1 MIIKSITLNNYRLYK
16 GENKLFFSL
25 SDEKNIVL
33 ISGENGFGKTTFLHS
48 LIWCLYGKLISEVEV
63 EVRKD
68 INSNGYSSFLRSN
81 MNSEI
86 QSESERVID
95 SELCQIIKKKGYS
108 PGIEHLK
115 DLTTYS
121 VSIEFSEV
129 VIPSLPCTSI
139 QISRSYD
146 IIQDKESVNILID
159 GVRNELTNEIGPDV
173 FINDFILNKD
183 IARFF
188 FFDSEQ
194 IVALAETGNI
204 GDRRKL
210 CSAYN
215 EVLGVRKY
223 EDLKKNLENVRL
235 RFRRKSS
242 DTEGREKLQKLLDRQ
257 EALNNSMDD
266 NKDRTTC
273 LESEIKR
280 LRELDADYQ
289 LQLMREGQSTTMSE
303 ISHLE
308 ALIATLKEKDEDFK
322 KKLKMLM
329 DYAPIA
335 IIGKLLNETKI
346 QLENDYKKRE
356 ETKNQYRRNIIVSEI
371 TSEMLLMFA
380 RMPIEKNLSL
390 QLQKGIQEIA
400 AKYKEKVS
408 SEEALLTLSENDYE
422 EFMAIYSNITTTY
435 KSEFTRLADDYRKN
449 KQILERSL
457 RRLAIINNKES
468 DELIKRLRSEKN
480 LLEERIEQKDLEL
493 RQMHEDYG
501 TLNQELA
508 TISKQISELSKK
520 VSLDDSDVKKDRVA
534 ETLIEELSTFLVSL
548 KQEKKYSLER
558 RIKSV
563 LNSLMHKEDFIGR
576 VEVVING
583 EDMDIELYTK
593 DNTHIN
599 KDALSKG
606 EQQLYAT
613 SILKAMVD
621 ESGIQF
627 PVFIDS
633 PLQKFDKSH
642 AAKIITEFYP
652 QISKQVV
659 LFPLL
664 YKELTIEEFHIMKP
678 LISATYLI
686 ENDTT
691 HSFFTQVPVADFFND
706 NRYVYADKNKC
717 KE

>member
-1 MIIKSITLNNYRLYK
+1 MIIRSITLNNYRLYK
-16 GENKLFFSL
+16 GKNTLFFS
-25 SDEKNIVL
+25 SDDEKNIIL

-48 LIWCLYGKLISEVEV
+48 LIWCLYAKLMTEVEV

-68 INSNGYSSFLRSN
+68 INSNGYIAFLRSN
-81 MNSEI
+81 MNNEVLI
-86 QSESERVID
+86 ESDKVVGDENRQ
-95 SELCQIIKKKGYS
+95 LIKKKGYT
-108 PGIEHLK
+108 PDTEHLK
-115 DLTTYS
+115 EFTTYS
-121 VSIEFSEV
+121 VSIEFTEV

-139 QISRSYD
+139 KITRSFD
-146 IIQDKESVNILID
+146 VIQEKEKVEILID
-159 GVRNELTNEIGPDV
+159 GMQNELTNEIGPDV

-194 IVALAETGNI
+194 IVALAETGSVS
-204 GDRRKL
+204 DRRKL

-223 EDLKKNLENVRL
+223 EDLKKNLENIRL

-257 EALNNSMDD
+257 ETLNSQMDE
-266 NKDRTTC
+266 NKAETAK
-273 LESEIKR
+273 LETEIKG
-280 LRELDADYQ
+280 LREHDAEYQ
-289 LQLMREGQSTTMSE
+289 MQLMREGQSTTVSE
-303 ISHLE
+303 IARLE
-308 ALIATLKEKDEDFK
+308 SLIAILRTKDEEYK
-322 KKLKMLM
+322 KTLRVFL

-335 IIGKLLNETKI
+335 ITGSLLNETKE
-346 QLENDYKKRE
+346 QLEADYKKR
-356 ETKNQYRRNIIVSEI
+356 KIANHQHSRNLIVSEI
-371 TSEMLLMFA
+371 SSEV
-380 RMPIEKNLSL
+380 L
-390 QLQKGIQEIA
+390 QLLEKLPIDNKLSTHFKEGIDGIV
-400 AKYKEKVS
+400 AKYCEEVS
-408 SEEALLTLSENDYE
+408 SDETLLVLSESDYE
-422 EFMAIYSNITTTY
+422 EFMAIYGNITTTY
-435 KSEFTRLADDYRKN
+435 KSEFARLADDYRKN
-449 KQILERSL
+449 KQMLERNS
-457 RRLAIINNKES
+457 RRLSNINSKES
-468 DELIKRLRSEKN
+468 DELIRRLRAEKN
-480 LLEERIEQKDLEL
+480 QLEEQITQKDLAL
-493 RQMHEDYG
+493 RQKHEEYG

-508 TISKQISELSKK
+508 TVSKQISELSKK
-520 VSLDDSDVKKDRVA
+520 VSLDDSDAKKDLVA
-534 ETLIEELSTFLVSL
+534 AALIDELSSFLVSL

-558 RIKSV
+558 RIKSI

-583 EDMDIELYTK
+583 EDMDIELYTTE
-593 DNTHIN
+593 NTRIN
-599 KDALSKG
+599 KDSLSKG

-613 SILKAMVD
+613 SILKALVD

-664 YKELTIEEFHIMKP
+664 YKELTLEEYEIMKP

-691 HSFFTQVPVADFFND
+691 HSYFTQVPVAEFI
-706 NRYVYADKNKC
+706 KG
-717 KE
+717 

>member
-1 MIIKSITLNNYRLYK
+1 MIIRSITLNNYRLYK
-16 GENKLFFSL
+16 GKNTLFFS
-25 SDEKNIVL
+25 SDDEKNIIL

-48 LIWCLYGKLISEVEV
+48 LIWCLYAKLMTEVEV

-68 INSNGYSSFLRSN
+68 INSNGYIAFLRSN
-81 MNSEI
+81 MNNEVLI
-86 QSESERVID
+86 ESDKVVGDENRQ
-95 SELCQIIKKKGYS
+95 LIKKKGYT
-108 PGIEHLK
+108 PDTEHLK
-115 DLTTYS
+115 EFTTYS
-121 VSIEFSEV
+121 VSIEFTEV

-139 QISRSYD
+139 KITRSFD
-146 IIQDKESVNILID
+146 VIQEKEKVEILID
-159 GVRNELTNEIGPDV
+159 GMQNELTNEIGPDV

-194 IVALAETGNI
+194 IVALAETGSVS
-204 GDRRKL
+204 DRRKL

-223 EDLKKNLENVRL
+223 EDLKKNLENIRL

-257 EALNNSMDD
+257 ETLNSQMDE
-266 NKDRTTC
+266 NKAETAK
-273 LESEIKR
+273 LETEIKG
-280 LRELDADYQ
+280 LREHDAEYQ
-289 LQLMREGQSTTMSE
+289 MQLMREGQSTTVSE
-303 ISHLE
+303 IARLE
-308 ALIATLKEKDEDFK
+308 SLIAILKTKDEEYK
-322 KKLKMLM
+322 KTLRVFL

-335 IIGKLLNETKI
+335 ITGSLLNETKE
-346 QLENDYKKRE
+346 QLEADYKKR
-356 ETKNQYRRNIIVSEI
+356 KIANHQHSRNLIVSEI
-371 TSEMLLMFA
+371 SSEV
-380 RMPIEKNLSL
+380 L
-390 QLQKGIQEIA
+390 QLLEKLPIDNKLSTQFKEGIDGIV
-400 AKYKEKVS
+400 AKYCEEVS
-408 SEEALLTLSENDYE
+408 SDETLLVLSESDYE
-422 EFMAIYSNITTTY
+422 EFMAIYGNITTTY
-435 KSEFTRLADDYRKN
+435 KSEFARLADDYRKN
-449 KQILERSL
+449 KQVLERNS
-457 RRLAIINNKES
+457 RRLSNINSKES
-468 DELIKRLRSEKN
+468 DELIRRLRAEKN
-480 LLEERIEQKDLEL
+480 QLEEQITQKDLAL
-493 RQMHEDYG
+493 RQKHEEYG

-508 TISKQISELSKK
+508 TVSKQISELSKK
-520 VSLDDSDVKKDRVA
+520 VSLDDSDAKKDQVA
-534 ETLIEELSTFLVSL
+534 AALIDELSSFLVSL

-558 RIKSV
+558 RIKSI

-583 EDMDIELYTK
+583 EDMDIELYTTE
-593 DNTHIN
+593 NTRIN
-599 KDALSKG
+599 KDSLSKG

-613 SILKAMVD
+613 SILKALVD

-664 YKELTIEEFHIMKP
+664 YKELTLEEYEIMKP

-691 HSFFTQVPVADFFND
+691 HSYFTQVPVAEFI
-706 NRYVYADKNKC
+706 KG
-717 KE
+717 